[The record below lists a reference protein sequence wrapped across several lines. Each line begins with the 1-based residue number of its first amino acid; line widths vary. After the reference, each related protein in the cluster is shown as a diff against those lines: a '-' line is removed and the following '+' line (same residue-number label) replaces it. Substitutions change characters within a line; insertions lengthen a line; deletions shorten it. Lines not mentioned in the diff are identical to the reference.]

1 MPRIVEQ
8 TIETVTDEQGNIKE
22 QKRNLTKRY
31 EDEPEYIKLYLDTIL
46 YLKDLPKGY
55 NSILFA
61 FLKRM
66 TYSSSSNNGGGQMI
80 YVNAHMKNE
89 IADELEVSLARVNQA
104 ITDFVKGKIFYR
116 AGRGTYQVNAHLFG
130 KGDWQ
135 NIKEIRM
142 QIHFN
147 SEGKTVMSEIEK
159 DKENRRK
166 EKEEAHNE
174 ETPKIYQVV

>member
-1 MPRIVEQ
+1 MPKIVEQ
-8 TIETVTDEQGNIKE
+8 KIETIIDQDGSILEKKHNM
-22 QKRNLTKRY
+22 TKRY
-31 EDEPEYIKLYLDTIL
+31 EDEPEYIKMYLDTVL

-55 NSILFA
+55 NSILLA

-66 TYSSSSNNGGGQMI
+66 TYSSNSNNGGGQMI

-89 IADELEVSLARVNQA
+89 IASELSVSLARVNQA
-104 ITDFVKGKIFYR
+104 ITDFVKGKIFFR

-142 QIHFN
+142 KIHFDPN
-147 SEGKTVMSEIEK
+147 GKSIMSEIEK
-159 DKENRRK
+159 NIDSRKSEDKQ
-166 EKEEAHNE
+166 
-174 ETPKIYQVV
+174 ETILKVINS